1 MLTPA
6 SQDGRKGASR
16 AFSNAPSA
24 ESVSVMALRNAKFAA
39 AATEEFVQ
47 YLRALSRSGWSGP
60 SGCGDWSINQLVLH
74 RLRSSEYFAET
85 ARKAVG
91 DTAVTDGD
99 HAPVSPRSDETSSQN
114 DNTLERLLRSA
125 AALVSSI
132 GAADEGRLRS
142 RVIVAFGS
150 FPTWVLTTLELT
162 EAVLHEWDVRS
173 VQDSRSV
180 VRREWA
186 DACVRSMLDWIPAMA
201 RGDVGRSATGRY
213 VFSLTDG
220 ISPVTLDLVGGTG
233 AARWG
238 AESDAD
244 LTLAL
249 TSDQYLR
256 FLYGR
261 LDLPL
266 AVHTG
271 AITIEGEKERVE
283 PLGAVFIGVDS
294 SDPLVL

>member
-1 MLTPA
+1 MSST
-6 SQDGRKGASR
+6 
-16 AFSNAPSA
+16 FSDAPLN
-24 ESVSVMALRNAKFAA
+24 ESISVMALRNAKCAA
-39 AATEEFVQ
+39 AATEAFVQ
-47 YLRALSRSGWSGP
+47 RLRALSRSEWSGP

-85 ARKAVG
+85 ARKAIVG
-91 DTAVTDGD
+91 TAVTDGD
-99 HAPVSPRSDETSSQN
+99 HAPESPHSDETASQN
-114 DNTLERLLRSA
+114 DDTLERLLHSA

-132 GAADEGRLRS
+132 RAADEGHLRS
-142 RVIVAFGS
+142 RVIVSFGS
-150 FPTWVLTTLELT
+150 FPTWVITTLELT
-162 EAVLHEWDVRS
+162 EAVLHDWDVRS
-173 VQDSRSV
+173 VQDSSSV

-201 RGDVGRSATGRY
+201 RGDAGRTATGRY

-220 ISPVTLDLVGGTG
+220 IGPITLDLVGGTG

-238 AESDAD
+238 AEPDAD
-244 LTLAL
+244 LTLVL

-271 AITIEGEKERVE
+271 AITIKGEKERVE
-283 PLGAVFIGVDS
+283 PLDAVFIGIDS